1 MEKCGNMTEQN
12 FAGVNFQ
19 IFSTEYHTWGFP
31 VFAPEAPLQ
40 GGMSGIPKWYPRE
53 INGVYLGK

>member
-1 MEKCGNMTEQN
+1 MTEQN